1 MIRIDNLSFQY
12 PSADTMALEDIVLHI
27 EKGSLFGL
35 LGPNGAGK
43 TTLISLLVGILKG
56 FKGHIQIGDCV
67 LPVDLKKVKSLIGYV
82 PQDYAFYDDLTA
94 LENLQFFAGVQGLT
108 ASSKQQRIDY
118 CLDFCQ
124 LQSVVDRRAS
134 TFSGGL
140 KRRLNIA
147 IGLLNDPEIV
157 FFDEPT
163 VSIDPQSRAF
173 ILEQIKALKNQGK
186 TIVYTSHYME
196 EVEKLCDYI
205 AIIDHG
211 KLLRQGTL
219 QSLQQDY
226 QQLSITFNS
235 VIGDQSLNVL
245 RSHFECCS
253 YDNRKLVLN
262 NIQTM
267 SEYHRALAL
276 VENVKPDIAK
286 IIYGK
291 ANLEEI
297 FLELTNTQLRD

>member
-12 PSADTMALEDIVLHI
+12 PAADSKVLADIVLHI

-43 TTLISLLVGILKG
+43 TTLISLMVGILKG
-56 FKGHIQIGDCV
+56 FQGQIKVGDYV
-67 LPVDLKKVKSLIGYV
+67 LPNDLKKAKRLMGYI
-82 PQDYAFYDDLTA
+82 PQDYAFYNDLTA

-108 ASSKQQRIDY
+108 ASTKQQRIDY

-124 LQSVVDRRAS
+124 LQSVVNRRAS

-173 ILEQIKALKNQGK
+173 ILEQIKALKDQGK

-219 QSLQQDY
+219 QSLQADH
-226 QQLSITFNS
+226 QQLSIMFNS
-235 VIGDQSLNVL
+235 EISEQGLGALKDHFALSYNNMRLTLN
-245 RSHFECCS
+245 
-253 YDNRKLVLN
+253 DIN
-262 NIQTM
+262 TM
-267 SEYHRALAL
+267 DEYHRAIAL
-276 VENVKPDIAK
+276 VEKEQSDIAK
-286 IIYGK
+286 ISYGK
-291 ANLEEI
+291 ANLEQI
-297 FLELTNTQLRD
+297 FLELTNTELRD